1 VAARDE
7 GSDMT
12 TNALAG
18 IAVKDLEAAIPW
30 YERLLGRSPDAR
42 PMSEV
47 AEWRFEGGGW
57 IQVFEDP
64 ERAGRSS
71 VTLVERDLDE
81 RLTDLHAKTIEIRST
96 NEAESVRTAIVDD
109 LDGNQLVFAESV
121 DNRIE
126 SSSS

>member
-1 VAARDE
+1 
-7 GSDMT
+7 MT

-18 IAVKDLEAAIPW
+18 IAVKDLDVAIPW
-30 YERLLGRSPDAR
+30 YERLLDRSPDAR

-47 AEWRFEGGGW
+47 AEWKFEGGGW

-81 RLTDLHAKTIEIRST
+81 RLTDLHAKTIDIRST

-109 LDGNQLVFAESV
+109 LDGNQLVFAQSV
-121 DNRIE
+121 GNRIE

>member
-1 VAARDE
+1 
-7 GSDMT
+7 MT

-18 IAVKDLEAAIPW
+18 IAVKDLDAAIPW
-30 YERLLGRSPDAR
+30 YERLLDRSPDAR

-47 AEWRFEGGGW
+47 AEWKFERGGW

-64 ERAGRSS
+64 KRAGRSS

-81 RLTDLHAKTIEIRST
+81 RLTDLRAKTIEVRST

-109 LDGNQLVFAESV
+109 PDGNQLVFAQSV
-121 DNRIE
+121 GNRIE